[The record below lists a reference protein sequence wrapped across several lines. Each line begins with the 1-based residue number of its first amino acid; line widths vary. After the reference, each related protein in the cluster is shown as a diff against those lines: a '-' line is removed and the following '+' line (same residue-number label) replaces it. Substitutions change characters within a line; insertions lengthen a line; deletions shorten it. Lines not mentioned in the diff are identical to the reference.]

1 MPATIPEGPG
11 AEAMNASV
19 QDINQA
25 LEYRATTTIV
35 RLLPTGLLLI
45 FLGLLILTFID
56 PDRERAGT
64 YIGVGLCIVLGIGL
78 TGFTLWRRWNHG
90 KPIFT
95 LSPDGIHY
103 RIPLVKQVLIPW
115 HEIKGVDTIDIEA
128 GHWSILW
135 STKTIRYNT
144 FILRD
149 VTVIL
154 LSQRFYE
161 QRLHINS
168 FLLRGPAWKANF
180 IPKGELVQMALHHE
194 FVSVEPRALREAV
207 EARWRAFRDKTA
219 PAVRTSVPST
229 VSPANPHP
237 APTSGVIAM
246 GEDPKSLP
254 WWEATKIIALL
265 IGIVLASTNLAG
277 LWRAFDPTPA
287 DEARAQQRAQQKVWQ
302 ESLRKSKEDSKR
314 LEAEQKE
321 LRRQIEDDMRRAFGR

>member
-1 MPATIPEGPG
+1 MAAIIPDGPG

-25 LEYRATTTIV
+25 LEYRATTTVV

-56 PDRERAGT
+56 SDREKAGT
-64 YIGVGLCIVLGIGL
+64 YIGVALCLVLGVGL
-78 TGFTLWRRWNHG
+78 SAFTLWRRWNHG
-90 KPIFT
+90 KPVFT

-115 HEIKGVDTIDIEA
+115 HEIQGVDTIDIEA

-135 STKTIRYNT
+135 STNTLRYNT

-161 QRLHINS
+161 QRLHVNS
-168 FLLRGPAWKANF
+168 YLLRGPAWKANF
-180 IPKGELVQMALHHE
+180 IPKGSLVQMALHHE
-194 FVSVEPRALREAV
+194 YVSVQPRELREAV
-207 EARWRAFRDKTA
+207 EARWLAFRDKTA

-229 VSPANPHP
+229 VSPAKTQP
-237 APTSGVIAM
+237 APVSAVIAM
-246 GEDPKSLP
+246 GEDPKSMP
-254 WWEATKIIALL
+254 RWEAIKIIALL
-265 IGIVLASTNLAG
+265 IGIVMASTNLAG

-287 DEARAQQRAQQKVWQ
+287 DEARAQARAQQKVWQ

-321 LRRQIEDDMRRAFGR
+321 LRRQIDEDMRRAFGR

>member
-1 MPATIPEGPG
+1 
-11 AEAMNASV
+11 MNVSV
-19 QDINQA
+19 ADVSQS
-25 LEYRATTTIV
+25 LEYRPTTAVV

-56 PDRERAGT
+56 SDREKGGT
-64 YIGVGLCIVLGIGL
+64 YIGVGLCLILGVGL
-78 TGFTLWRRWNHG
+78 SAFTLWRRWNHG

-95 LSPDGIHY
+95 LSPDGIQY

-115 HEIKGVDTIDIEA
+115 HEIQGIDTIDIEA

-135 STKTIRYNT
+135 STNTLRYNT

-161 QRLHINS
+161 QRLHVSS
-168 FLLRGPAWKANF
+168 FFLRGPAWKANF
-180 IPKGELVQMALHHE
+180 IPKGSQVQMALHHE
-194 FVSVEPRALREAV
+194 YVSVAPRALRDAV
-207 EARWRAFRDKTA
+207 EARWHAFRDKTA

-229 VSPANPHP
+229 VSPAKPHP

-277 LWRAFDPTPA
+277 FWRAFEPTPA

-321 LRRQIEDDMRRAFGR
+321 RRRELEEDMRRAFGR

>member
-1 MPATIPEGPG
+1 
-11 AEAMNASV
+11 MNVSV
-19 QDINQA
+19 ADVSQT
-25 LEYRATTTIV
+25 LEYRPTTAHV

-56 PDRERAGT
+56 SDREKVGT
-64 YIGVGLCIVLGIGL
+64 YIGVGLCLVLGVGL
-78 TGFTLWRRWNHG
+78 SAFTLWRRWNHG
-90 KPIFT
+90 KPVFT

-115 HEIKGVDTIDIEA
+115 HEIEGVDSIDIEA
-128 GHWSILW
+128 GYWSYLW
-135 STKTIRYNT
+135 STGGLRHNT
-144 FILRD
+144 VILRD

-154 LSQRFYE
+154 LSKRFYE
-161 QRLHINS
+161 QRLHVNS
-168 FLLRGPAWKANF
+168 YLLRGPAWKANF

-194 FVSVEPRALREAV
+194 YVSVEPRALREAV
-207 EARWRAFRDKTA
+207 EARWLAFREKTA
-219 PAVRTSVPST
+219 PVARTSVPST
-229 VSPANPHP
+229 VNAAKTRP
-237 APTSGVIAM
+237 APTSAVIAM
-246 GEDPKSLP
+246 GEDPKSMP

-302 ESLRKSKEDSKR
+302 ESIRKSKEDSKR

-321 LRRQIEDDMRRAFGR
+321 LRRQIEEDMRRAFGR

>member
-1 MPATIPEGPG
+1 
-11 AEAMNASV
+11 MNVSGL
-19 QDINQA
+19 DPDRT

-45 FLGLLILTFID
+45 FLGLLILALVVD
-56 PDRERAGT
+56 ADREAVWT
-64 YIGVGLCIVLGIGL
+64 YLGVGLCIVLGAGL
-78 TGFTLWRRWNHG
+78 SAFTLWRRWNQG

-103 RIPLVKQVLIPW
+103 RIPFIKQVLIPW
-115 HEIKGVDTIDIEA
+115 REIQGVDTIDIEA
-128 GHWSILW
+128 GHWSYLW
-135 STKTIRYNT
+135 STGSLRYNT

-154 LSQRFYE
+154 LSKRFYE
-161 QRLHINS
+161 QRLHVNS
-168 FLLRGPAWKANF
+168 FFLRGPAWKANF
-180 IPKGELVQMALHHE
+180 IPKGSQVQMALHHE
-194 FVSVEPRALREAV
+194 YVSVQPRALREAV

-229 VSPANPHP
+229 VSPAKPHP

-277 LWRAFDPTPA
+277 FWRAFEPTPA

-321 LRRQIEDDMRRAFGR
+321 LRRQIEEDMRRAFGR